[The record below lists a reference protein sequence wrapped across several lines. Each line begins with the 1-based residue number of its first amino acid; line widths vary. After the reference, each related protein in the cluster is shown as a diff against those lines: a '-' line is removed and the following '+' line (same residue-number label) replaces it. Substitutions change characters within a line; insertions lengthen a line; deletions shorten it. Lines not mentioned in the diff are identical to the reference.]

1 MHRFVLALCLA
12 PTALF
17 AQCPEPD
24 RSAQEAALLQTL
36 KSSPD
41 EVAGERA
48 AREVWE
54 HWLVAPNAQ
63 AQALLD
69 QGMERR
75 NAYDFEESERVLDEL
90 IAYCPNYTEGWNQRA
105 FTRFLRDDLD
115 GALSDIDRVLRAQ
128 PSHFGALSGKALTL
142 MKQGRM
148 TLAQAALRRAVEA
161 HPWLQERNMILPPAA
176 TGQDI

>member
-75 NAYDFEESERVLDEL
+75 NAYDFEESERFRLNIEQFSQNL
-90 IAYCPNYTEGWNQRA
+90 EYYCQNIN
-105 FTRFLRDDLD
+105 D
-115 GALSDIDRVLRAQ
+115 
-128 PSHFGALSGKALTL
+128 FG
-142 MKQGRM
+142 
-148 TLAQAALRRAVEA
+148 
-161 HPWLQERNMILPPAA
+161 
-176 TGQDI
+176 